1 MHAESSFGT
10 GARGVYG
17 RVRHSARRKRS
28 VRAARTEVEFET
40 LSDEKLEAYI
50 ATGSPMDKAGGYGI
64 QDGGLVKRISGSYTN
79 VVGLP
84 LELCGE
90 MLENFAAPLSEKR

>member
-1 MHAESSFGT
+1 MLKALSGRGHEVFT
-10 GARGVYG
+10 GVCVILPDG
-17 RVRHSARRKRS
+17 KRS

-90 MLENFAAPLSEKR
+90 ILENYAAPLSEKR

>member
-1 MHAESSFGT
+1 MLKALS
-10 GARGVYG
+10 G
-17 RVRHSARRKRS
+17 RVHEVFTGVCVILPDGKRS

-64 QDGGLVKRISGSYTN
+64 QDGGMVQRISGSYTN

-84 LELCGE
+84 RERCGE
-90 MLENFAAPLSEKR
+90 MLENFAAPLSEKL